1 MRFLYGVILGVLAS
15 VISSILY
22 LALAGGE
29 YLLIL
34 SPRYQELRSRV
45 VALEKAEE
53 QRDQLADRLQ
63 ELERRFTD
71 LSQRFTEMRGGA
83 GAAAIAPGAADS
95 LATQEMPEASPSPP
109 PGGDDALPAP

>member
-45 VALEKAEE
+45 VALERAEE

-71 LSQRFTEMRGGA
+71 LSQRFTEMRGGTN
-83 GAAAIAPGAADS
+83 GASESHGTDS
-95 LATQEMPEASPSPP
+95 LTTQEAPAATPSPAPAEDP
-109 PGGDDALPAP
+109 PPAP